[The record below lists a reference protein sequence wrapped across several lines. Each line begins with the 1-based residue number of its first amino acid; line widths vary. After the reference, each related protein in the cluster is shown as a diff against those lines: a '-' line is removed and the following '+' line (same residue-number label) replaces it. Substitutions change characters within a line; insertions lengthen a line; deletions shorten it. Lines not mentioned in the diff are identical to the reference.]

1 MALVSC
7 SGCGQNI
14 SDKARV
20 CPKCGY
26 IQEGAAEK
34 DKDRNQTCDECGA
47 IVTNGLEE
55 CPNCGN
61 PLTSKT
67 DTLQKVEVTRIRI
80 PQLNKKTKKIIGIAL
95 SATVLAVIAI
105 IIIISLVNKRNAQQA
120 AEDYAKNLD
129 LVTYGMLSGAADAE
143 TAGNLIHDVWYNSI
157 YQESDPTTDEY
168 TRSSFGGYHD
178 DFNTSLGNLFSDAS
192 FTSQIDALESNQAVI
207 NELMKQ
213 LANPPEEFKEAYVV
227 LKDYYNAYYEL
238 TSLVISPTGSLQT
251 FTDNFNEADSEVL
264 KYYNAMELYLD

>member
-1 MALVSC
+1 MALISC
-7 SGCGQNI
+7 PGCGENI

-26 IQEGAAEK
+26 IQEATAEK
-34 DKDRNQTCDECGA
+34 EIDRSRTCDECGA
-47 IVTNGLEE
+47 VVKSGVEE

-61 PLTSKT
+61 PLSSKQ

-80 PQLNKKTKKIIGIAL
+80 PQINKRAKKIIGMAL
-95 SATVLAVIAI
+95 GATVLAVVAI
-105 IIIISLVNKRNAQQA
+105 ITIISLNNKRNAQQA

-129 LVTYGMLSGAADAE
+129 LITYGMLSGAADAE

-157 YQESDPTTDEY
+157 YQESDPSTDEY
-168 TRSSFGGYHD
+168 TRSKFGGYND
-178 DFNTSLGNLFSDAS
+178 DFNTSLGKLFSDSS
-192 FTSQIDALESNQAVI
+192 FTSQIEALESNQAVI

-213 LANPPEEFKEAYVV
+213 LANPPEEFKEAYAV

-238 TSLVISPTGSLQT
+238 TTLVISPKGSLQT
-251 FTDNFNEADSEVL
+251 FTDKFNEADSEVL